1 MTRMARPADLMTG
14 LFLIALAAL
23 TYFEASGLPLGS
35 AVRMGAGYVPRLL
48 SFLLAGF
55 GLVTIGLS
63 LVGEPEPMERWAFR
77 PLAFVVLVPV
87 VFALT
92 VDRFGLIVAV
102 LACAA
107 VAALG
112 SRESR
117 PTETVL
123 LAIGLAAFTVALF
136 VWALGIPMRPL
147 PAW

>member
-1 MTRMARPADLMTG
+1 MPRVARPADLLTG

-23 TYFEASGLPLGS
+23 TYWQAAELPMGS

-55 GLVTIGLS
+55 GLALLALS
-63 LVGEPEPMERWAFR
+63 LRGAEERSTNWSIR
-77 PLAFVVLVPV
+77 PLLCVLLVPV

-92 VDRFGLIVAV
+92 IERFGVI
-102 LACAA
+102 AA
-107 VAALG
+107 VFACTLVASSG

-117 PTETVL
+117 PVEAIL
-123 LAIGLAAFTVALF
+123 LSAALAVFTLALF